1 MILNSTF
8 LFAFAD
14 SCIKKKSIKLDFD
27 KAAHVYLKNR
37 NIIALDLKPNR
48 ETDTKTVLGKEIKI
62 NGCRKSEKWFSTLQ
76 WWNMRSIGKKG
87 TKAHL

>member
-27 KAAHVYLKNR
+27 KAAYVYLKNKK
-37 NIIALDLKPNR
+37 IIALDLKPNR
-48 ETDTKTVLGKEIKI
+48 EIDIKTVLGQEIK
-62 NGCRKSEKWFSTLQ
+62 S
-76 WWNMRSIGKKG
+76 
-87 TKAHL
+87 

>member
-62 NGCRKSEKWFSTLQ
+62 NGCRKSEK
-76 WWNMRSIGKKG
+76 
-87 TKAHL
+87 

>member
-1 MILNSTF
+1 MGFNPI
-8 LFAFAD
+8 
-14 SCIKKKSIKLDFD
+14 IKLDFD

-62 NGCRKSEKWFSTLQ
+62 NGCRKSEK
-76 WWNMRSIGKKG
+76 
-87 TKAHL
+87 